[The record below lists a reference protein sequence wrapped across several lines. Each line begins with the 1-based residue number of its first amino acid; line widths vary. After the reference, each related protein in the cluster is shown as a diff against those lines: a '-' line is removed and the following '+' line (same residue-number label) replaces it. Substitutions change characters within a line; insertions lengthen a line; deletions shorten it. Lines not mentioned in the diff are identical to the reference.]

1 MSRRIVCEESHGSV
15 PVPYLERRRLVLAL
29 AMRPL
34 ELENRVPG
42 GDDEGDVS
50 VGKRFLRLEA
60 PLRRTLLDE
69 RREARVPGSV

>member
-1 MSRRIVCEESHGSV
+1 
-15 PVPYLERRRLVLAL
+15 
-29 AMRPL
+29 MRPL